1 MEEITKQEK
10 KAGREKPVRIKRR
23 DIDLI
28 SALKAA
34 KAAESRS
41 RGRCAPLLVA
51 IGLAALV
58 MAGGYL
64 GVTLRC
70 GKLSAENDELVQ
82 KLSDPLTV
90 SQLEEG
96 KQQRLKNEFLSALE
110 KATLEELNALSNS
123 DSRYS
128 YLTETLFEDIGSLLG
143 GEITLAEMSLDN
155 DRLTLSLTSQSAG
168 DAARFVKRL
177 RETGLFSDISY
188 GGFSADGETAAFE
201 VVCYFAENAGGE
213 E

>member
-10 KAGREKPVRIKRR
+10 KVGREKPVRIKRR

-34 KAAESRS
+34 KAADREK
-41 RGRCAPLLVA
+41 GRRAPLLAA

-58 MAGGYL
+58 MAVGYL

-70 GKLSAENDELVQ
+70 GRLAAENDALVQ
-82 KLSDPLTV
+82 KLSDPVTV

-96 KQQRLKNEFLSALE
+96 KQQRLRNEFLSALE
-110 KATLEELNALSNS
+110 KATLEDLNALSNA

-128 YLTETLFEDIGSLLG
+128 YLTESLFEDIGSLLG
-143 GEITLAEMSLDN
+143 GEIALAEMSLDN
-155 DRLTLSLTSQSAG
+155 DTLTLSLTAQSAG

-177 RETGLFSDISY
+177 RETGLFWDISY

-201 VVCYFAENAGGE
+201 VVCYFAESAGGE